1 MSYVLKPMG
10 FKQAEYTR
18 NEFFIAPEAG
28 VPWDAIL
35 KPEYWAHVAAKLR
48 PYDEI
53 IVVPE
58 DDSFYG
64 RVIVLRTGTAIAF
77 VRELQFVEFK
87 DRVVE
92 GDLDDQDFDIT
103 WSGPIARYRV
113 TRRSDGMVLAE
124 GEEVKTKEMAQ
135 DFVRNLR
142 KALAA

>member
-1 MSYVLKPMG
+1 MSYVLKPMA
-10 FKQAEYTR
+10 FKRAEYTR

-28 VPWDAIL
+28 VPWDAITR
-35 KPEYWAHVAAKLR
+35 PEYWAHVAAQLK
-48 PYDEI
+48 PMDEI
-53 IVVPE
+53 VIVPE
-58 DDSFYG
+58 DESFYG
-64 RVIVLRTGTAIAF
+64 RLLVLRTGTAVAI

-87 DRVVE
+87 GRVE
-92 GDLDDQDFDIT
+92 DELEDPDFDIK

-124 GEEVKTKEMAQ
+124 GEEVKTKEQAQ